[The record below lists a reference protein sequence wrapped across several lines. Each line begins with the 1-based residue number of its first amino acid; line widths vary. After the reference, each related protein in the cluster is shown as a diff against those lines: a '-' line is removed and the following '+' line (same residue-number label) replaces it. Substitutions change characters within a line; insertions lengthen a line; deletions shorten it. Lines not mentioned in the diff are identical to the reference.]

1 MFSLVNIQASPL
13 SILPA
18 TVKTV
23 FVLKKGKSPNMEPNE
38 EKRHVRRKEEMSG
51 LCRDDCRGRNNLSLM
66 NEKLQQQQSA
76 QPSESK
82 PNKLKIGAIIGVAIA
97 LAVIFYCCFA
107 NDYEIELSRL
117 QERDNLYYEVGKS
130 HLSQA

>member
-1 MFSLVNIQASPL
+1 MS
-13 SILPA
+13 
-18 TVKTV
+18 
-23 FVLKKGKSPNMEPNE
+23 E
-38 EKRHVRRKEEMSG
+38 EKKKCPACAEMIAADATICP
-51 LCRDDCRGRNNLSLM
+51 LC

-117 QERDNLYYEVGKS
+117 QERDNLE
-130 HLSQA
+130 LSR